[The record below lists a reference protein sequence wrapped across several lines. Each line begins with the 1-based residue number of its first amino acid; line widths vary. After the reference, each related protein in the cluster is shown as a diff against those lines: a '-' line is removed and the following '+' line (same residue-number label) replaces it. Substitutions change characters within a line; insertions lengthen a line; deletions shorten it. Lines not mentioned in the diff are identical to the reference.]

1 MMIKWMYFL
10 LKMMS
15 YWKNIILFGI
25 KSVLILKKEVDSK
38 LVNNKKILNP
48 EIKSYG
54 DEATD
59 FHDKDIPKMD
69 SNHTRLAVINVDF
82 ALKKDENYYLKVFLK
97 ECKYIEKEKK

>member
-1 MMIKWMYFL
+1 MYFL

-25 KSVLILKKEVDSK
+25 KSVLILKKEVDRK
-38 LVNNKKILNP
+38 LVNNKKFLNP
-48 EIKSYG
+48 KIKSYG